1 MKISKTLVYIIIAVI
16 LLLLFE
22 GVVVYRF
29 SNKSKAEDKSLIGSL
44 NAELTTWKDKD
55 SLSHAK
61 IQIIETEK
69 TKDFLSL
76 QSKDEEIIKLQKT
89 VKQYEK
95 QIKNQGSVTNF
106 TSETK
111 ITTKDSLVTDSVCG
125 KCSFYFS
132 NSNPWFSVDASIY
145 PTETPNQLSL
155 SLDLKVK
162 NEYSVIVGEEK
173 QGLFKKPK
181 PFVEV
186 LNHNPY
192 SETESLRTYQVSTPK
207 LKRWGVGPQIGFGL
221 NSNFTTGAYVGI
233 GLHYSFFNF

>member
-76 QSKDEEIIKLQKT
+76 QSKDKEIIKLQKT

>member
-1 MKISKTLVYIIIAVI
+1 MKWIRVVFIAILVVIIVI
-16 LLLLFE
+16 LYFTNISYQKEARENANL
-22 GVVVYRF
+22 V
-29 SNKSKAEDKSLIGSL
+29 ISL
-44 NAELTTWKDKD
+44 NDTLKTWKDKD

-61 IQIIETEK
+61 IQIIETERA
-69 TKDFLSL
+69 KDFLSL

-111 ITTKDSLVTDSVCG
+111 IITKDSLVTDSVCG

-132 NSNPWFSVDASIY
+132 NSNPWYSVDASVS

-162 NEYSVIVGEEK
+162 NEYSVIIGEEK

-192 SETESLRTYQVSTPK
+192 SETESLRTYQVSNNVRV
-207 LKRWGVGPQIGFGL
+207 KRFGIGPNISVGFNDKGF
-221 NSNFTTGAYVGI
+221 SWFIGI
-233 GLHYSFFNF
+233 GLQYNLIRF

>member
-1 MKISKTLVYIIIAVI
+1 MKISKTLVYIIIAAI

-76 QSKDEEIIKLQKT
+76 QSKDKDIIKLQKT

-145 PTETPNQLSL
+145 PTDTPNQLSL

>member
-1 MKISKTLVYIIIAVI
+1 MKWIREVFIAILVVIIAI
-16 LLLLFE
+16 LYFTNISYQREAKENANL
-22 GVVVYRF
+22 VV
-29 SNKSKAEDKSLIGSL
+29 SL
-44 NAELTTWKDKD
+44 NDTLKTWKNKD

-61 IQIIETEK
+61 IQIIETER

-111 ITTKDSLVTDSVCG
+111 IITKDSLVTDSVCG

-132 NSNPWFSVDASIY
+132 NSNPWYSVDASIY
-145 PTETPNQLSL
+145 PTDTPNQLSL

-192 SETESLRTYQVSTPK
+192 SETESLRTYQVSNK
-207 LKRWGVGPQIGFGL
+207 VGVKRFGIGPNISVGLDDKGFSWYIGFGL
-221 NSNFTTGAYVGI
+221 QYNLIKF
-233 GLHYSFFNF
+233 

>member
-1 MKISKTLVYIIIAVI
+1 MKWIREVFIAILLVIIAILYFTNINYQKEAKENANLVI
-16 LLLLFE
+16 
-22 GVVVYRF
+22 
-29 SNKSKAEDKSLIGSL
+29 SL
-44 NAELTTWKDKD
+44 NDTLKTWKDKD
-55 SLSHAK
+55 SLSHTK
-61 IQIIETEK
+61 IQIIETK
-69 TKDFLSL
+69 RTKDFLSL

-106 TSETK
+106 ASETK

-145 PTETPNQLSL
+145 PTKTPNQLSL

-192 SETESLRTYQVSTPK
+192 SETKSLRTYQVSNNVRVK
-207 LKRWGVGPQIGFGL
+207 KFGIGPNISAGLNDKGFSWYIGFGL
-221 NSNFTTGAYVGI
+221 QYNLIRF
-233 GLHYSFFNF
+233 

>member
-1 MKISKTLVYIIIAVI
+1 MKWIREVFIAILVVIIAILYFTNISYQKEAKENANLVI
-16 LLLLFE
+16 
-22 GVVVYRF
+22 
-29 SNKSKAEDKSLIGSL
+29 SL
-44 NAELTTWKDKD
+44 NDTLKTWKDKD
-55 SLSHAK
+55 SLSHTK
-61 IQIIETEK
+61 IQIIETK
-69 TKDFLSL
+69 RTKDFLSL

-145 PTETPNQLSL
+145 PTKTPNQLSL

-162 NEYSVIVGEEK
+162 NFRK
-173 QGLFKKPK
+173 M
-181 PFVEV
+181 
-186 LNHNPY
+186 N
-192 SETESLRTYQVSTPK
+192 
-207 LKRWGVGPQIGFGL
+207 
-221 NSNFTTGAYVGI
+221 
-233 GLHYSFFNF
+233 

>member
-1 MKISKTLVYIIIAVI
+1 MKISKTLVYIIIAAI

-29 SNKSKAEDKSLIGSL
+29 SNKSRAEDKSLIGSL

-76 QSKDEEIIKLQKT
+76 QSKDKDIIKLQKT

>member
-1 MKISKTLVYIIIAVI
+1 MKWIREVFIAILMVIIAILYFTNISYQKEAKENANLVI
-16 LLLLFE
+16 
-22 GVVVYRF
+22 
-29 SNKSKAEDKSLIGSL
+29 SL
-44 NAELTTWKDKD
+44 NDTLKTWKDKD

-61 IQIIETEK
+61 IQIIETER

-106 TSETK
+106 ASETK
-111 ITTKDSLVTDSVCG
+111 IITKDSLVTDSVCG

-145 PTETPNQLSL
+145 PTKTPNQVGL

-162 NEYSVIVGEEK
+162 NEYSVILGEEE

-192 SETESLRTYQVSTPK
+192 SETESLKTYQVSNNVRV
-207 LKRWGVGPQIGFGL
+207 KRFGIGPNISAGLDDKGFSWYIGFGL
-221 NSNFTTGAYVGI
+221 QYNLIKF
-233 GLHYSFFNF
+233 

>member
-1 MKISKTLVYIIIAVI
+1 MKWIREVFIAILMVIIAILYFTNISYQKEAKENANLVI
-16 LLLLFE
+16 
-22 GVVVYRF
+22 
-29 SNKSKAEDKSLIGSL
+29 SL
-44 NAELTTWKDKD
+44 NDTLKTWKDKD

-61 IQIIETEK
+61 IQIIETER

-106 TSETK
+106 ASETK
-111 ITTKDSLVTDSVCG
+111 IITKDSLVTDSVCG

-145 PTETPNQLSL
+145 PTKTPNQLSL

-192 SETESLRTYQVSTPK
+192 SETKSLRTYQVSNNVRV
-207 LKRWGVGPQIGFGL
+207 KRFGIGPNISAGLNDKGFSWYIGFGL
-221 NSNFTTGAYVGI
+221 QYNLIRF
-233 GLHYSFFNF
+233 

>member
-1 MKISKTLVYIIIAVI
+1 MKWIRVVFIVILMVIIAILYFTNISYQKEAKENANLVI
-16 LLLLFE
+16 
-22 GVVVYRF
+22 
-29 SNKSKAEDKSLIGSL
+29 SL
-44 NAELTTWKDKD
+44 NDTLKTWKDKD

-61 IQIIETEK
+61 VQIIETER

-106 TSETK
+106 ASETK
-111 ITTKDSLVTDSVCG
+111 IITKDSLVTDSVCG

-145 PTETPNQLSL
+145 PTKTSNQLNL

-192 SETESLRTYQVSTPK
+192 SETENLKTYQVSNNVRV
-207 LKRWGVGPQIGFGL
+207 KRFGIGPNISAGLDGKGF
-221 NSNFTTGAYVGI
+221 SWFIGI
-233 GLHYSFFNF
+233 GLQYNLIRF

>member
-1 MKISKTLVYIIIAVI
+1 MVIIAILYFTNISYQKEAKENANLVI
-16 LLLLFE
+16 
-22 GVVVYRF
+22 
-29 SNKSKAEDKSLIGSL
+29 SL
-44 NAELTTWKDKD
+44 NDTLKTWKDKD
-55 SLSHAK
+55 SLSHTK
-61 IQIIETEK
+61 IQIIETER

-111 ITTKDSLVTDSVCG
+111 IITKDSLVTDSVCG

-145 PTETPNQLSL
+145 PTKTPNQLNL

-192 SETESLRTYQVSTPK
+192 SETKSLKTYQVSNNVRV
-207 LKRWGVGPQIGFGL
+207 KRFGIGPNISVGFNDKGF
-221 NSNFTTGAYVGI
+221 SWFIGI
-233 GLHYSFFNF
+233 GLQYNLIRF

>member
-1 MKISKTLVYIIIAVI
+1 MKWIRVVFIAILVVIIVI
-16 LLLLFE
+16 LYFTNISYQKEAKENANL
-22 GVVVYRF
+22 VV
-29 SNKSKAEDKSLIGSL
+29 SL
-44 NAELTTWKDKD
+44 NDTLKTWKDKD
-55 SLSHAK
+55 SLSHTK
-61 IQIIETEK
+61 IQIIETER

-95 QIKNQGSVTNF
+95 QIKNQGSITNF

-111 ITTKDSLVTDSVCG
+111 IITKDSLVTDSVCG

-132 NSNPWFSVDASIY
+132 NSNPWYSVDASVS

-192 SETESLRTYQVSTPK
+192 SETESLRTYQVSNNVRV
-207 LKRWGVGPQIGFGL
+207 KRFGIGPNISVGFNDKGF
-221 NSNFTTGAYVGI
+221 SWFIGI
-233 GLHYSFFNF
+233 GLQYNLIRF

>member
-1 MKISKTLVYIIIAVI
+1 MKWIRVVFIAILVVIIAILYFTNISYQKEAKENANLVI
-16 LLLLFE
+16 
-22 GVVVYRF
+22 
-29 SNKSKAEDKSLIGSL
+29 SL
-44 NAELTTWKDKD
+44 NDTLKTWKDKD
-55 SLSHAK
+55 SLSHTK
-61 IQIIETEK
+61 IQIIETER

-111 ITTKDSLVTDSVCG
+111 IITKDSLVTDSVCG

-132 NSNPWFSVDASIY
+132 NSNPWYSVDASVY

-192 SETESLRTYQVSTPK
+192 SETESLRTYQVSNK
-207 LKRWGVGPQIGFGL
+207 VRVKRFGIGPNISVGFNDKGF
-221 NSNFTTGAYVGI
+221 SWFIGI
-233 GLHYSFFNF
+233 GLQYNLIRF

>member
-1 MKISKTLVYIIIAVI
+1 MKWIRVVFIAILMVIIAILYFTNISYQKEAKENANLVI
-16 LLLLFE
+16 
-22 GVVVYRF
+22 
-29 SNKSKAEDKSLIGSL
+29 SL
-44 NAELTTWKDKD
+44 NDTLKTWKDKD

-61 IQIIETEK
+61 VQIIETER

-111 ITTKDSLVTDSVCG
+111 IITKDSLVTDSVCG
-125 KCSFYFS
+125 KCYFYFS

-145 PTETPNQLSL
+145 PTKTPNQLNL

-192 SETESLRTYQVSTPK
+192 SETESLKTYQVSNNVRV
-207 LKRWGVGPQIGFGL
+207 KRFGIGPNISVGFNDKGF
-221 NSNFTTGAYVGI
+221 SWFIGI
-233 GLHYSFFNF
+233 GLQYNLIRF

>member
-55 SLSHAK
+55 SLSHVK

-76 QSKDEEIIKLQKT
+76 QSKDKEIIKLQKT

-207 LKRWGVGPQIGFGL
+207 LKRWGVGPQRGFGL

>member
-1 MKISKTLVYIIIAVI
+1 MKWIRVVFIAILVIIIAILYFTNISSQKEAKENANLVI
-16 LLLLFE
+16 
-22 GVVVYRF
+22 
-29 SNKSKAEDKSLIGSL
+29 SL
-44 NAELTTWKDKD
+44 NDTLKTWKDKD

-61 IQIIETEK
+61 IQIIETER

-111 ITTKDSLVTDSVCG
+111 IITKDSLVTDSVCG

-145 PTETPNQLSL
+145 PSEKLNQLNL

-192 SETESLRTYQVSTPK
+192 SETKSLRTYQVSNNVRV
-207 LKRWGVGPQIGFGL
+207 KRFGIGPNISAGFDDTGFSWYIGFGL
-221 NSNFTTGAYVGI
+221 QYNLIKF
-233 GLHYSFFNF
+233 

>member
-1 MKISKTLVYIIIAVI
+1 MKWIRAVFIAILMVIIAILYFTNISYQKEAKENANLVI
-16 LLLLFE
+16 
-22 GVVVYRF
+22 
-29 SNKSKAEDKSLIGSL
+29 SL
-44 NAELTTWKDKD
+44 NDTLKTWKDKD

-61 IQIIETEK
+61 IQIIETER

-111 ITTKDSLVTDSVCG
+111 IITKDSLVTDSVCG

-145 PTETPNQLSL
+145 PTKTPNQVSL

-162 NEYSVIVGEEK
+162 NKYSVILGEEK

-192 SETESLRTYQVSTPK
+192 SETESLKTYQVSNNVRV
-207 LKRWGVGPQIGFGL
+207 KRFGIGPNISAGLDDKGFSWYIGFGL
-221 NSNFTTGAYVGI
+221 QYNLIRF
-233 GLHYSFFNF
+233 

>member
-1 MKISKTLVYIIIAVI
+1 MKISKTLVYIIIAAI

-76 QSKDEEIIKLQKT
+76 QSKDKDIIKLQKT

>member
-76 QSKDEEIIKLQKT
+76 QSKDKDIIKLQKT

-145 PTETPNQLSL
+145 PTDTPNQLSL

>member
-1 MKISKTLVYIIIAVI
+1 MKWIRVVFIAILMVIIAILYFTNISYQKEARENANLVI
-16 LLLLFE
+16 
-22 GVVVYRF
+22 
-29 SNKSKAEDKSLIGSL
+29 SL
-44 NAELTTWKDKD
+44 NDTLKTWKDKD

-61 IQIIETEK
+61 IQIIETER

-106 TSETK
+106 ASETK
-111 ITTKDSLVTDSVCG
+111 IITKDSLVTDSVCG

-145 PTETPNQLSL
+145 PTKTPNQLNL

-192 SETESLRTYQVSTPK
+192 SETESLKTYQVSNNVRV
-207 LKRWGVGPQIGFGL
+207 KRFGIGPNISVGFNDKGFSWFIGFGL
-221 NSNFTTGAYVGI
+221 QYNLIRF
-233 GLHYSFFNF
+233 

>member
-1 MKISKTLVYIIIAVI
+1 MKISKTLIYIIIAVI

-29 SNKSKAEDKSLIGSL
+29 SNKNKAEDKSLIGSL
-44 NAELTTWKDKD
+44 NAELITWKDKD

-76 QSKDEEIIKLQKT
+76 QSKDKDIIKLQKT

-145 PTETPNQLSL
+145 PTDTPNQLSL

>member
-1 MKISKTLVYIIIAVI
+1 MKISKTLVYIIIAAI

-44 NAELTTWKDKD
+44 NAELITWKDKD

-76 QSKDEEIIKLQKT
+76 QSKDEKIIKLQKT

>member
-1 MKISKTLVYIIIAVI
+1 MKWIREVFIAILMVIIAILYFTNISYQKEAKENANLVI
-16 LLLLFE
+16 
-22 GVVVYRF
+22 
-29 SNKSKAEDKSLIGSL
+29 SL
-44 NAELTTWKDKD
+44 NDTLKTWKDKD

-61 IQIIETEK
+61 IQIIETER

-111 ITTKDSLVTDSVCG
+111 IITKDSLVTDSVCG

-145 PTETPNQLSL
+145 PTKTPNQLSL

-173 QGLFKKPK
+173 QGLFRKPK

-192 SETESLRTYQVSTPK
+192 SETKSLRTYQVSNNVRVK
-207 LKRWGVGPQIGFGL
+207 KFGIGPNISAGLNDKGFSWYIGFGL
-221 NSNFTTGAYVGI
+221 QYNLIRF
-233 GLHYSFFNF
+233 

>member
-1 MKISKTLVYIIIAVI
+1 MKWIREVFIAILLVIIAILYFTNINYQKEAKENANLVI
-16 LLLLFE
+16 
-22 GVVVYRF
+22 
-29 SNKSKAEDKSLIGSL
+29 SL
-44 NAELTTWKDKD
+44 NDTLKTWKDKD
-55 SLSHAK
+55 SLSHTK
-61 IQIIETEK
+61 IQIIETK
-69 TKDFLSL
+69 RTKDFLSL

-106 TSETK
+106 ASETK

-145 PTETPNQLSL
+145 PTKTPNQLSL

-173 QGLFKKPK
+173 QGLFRKPK

-192 SETESLRTYQVSTPK
+192 SETKSLRTYQVSNNVRVK
-207 LKRWGVGPQIGFGL
+207 KFGIGPNISAGLNDKGFSWYIGFGL
-221 NSNFTTGAYVGI
+221 QYNLIRF
-233 GLHYSFFNF
+233 

>member
-1 MKISKTLVYIIIAVI
+1 MKWIRVVFIAILMVIIAMLYFTNI
-16 LLLLFE
+16 SYQKEARENANF
-22 GVVVYRF
+22 
-29 SNKSKAEDKSLIGSL
+29 DISL
-44 NAELTTWKDKD
+44 NDTLKTWKDKD

-61 IQIIETEK
+61 IQIIETER

-106 TSETK
+106 ASETK
-111 ITTKDSLVTDSVCG
+111 IITKDSLVTDSVCG

-132 NSNPWFSVDASIY
+132 NSNPWYSVDASIY

-162 NEYSVIVGEEK
+162 NEYSVIIGEEK

-192 SETESLRTYQVSTPK
+192 SETKSLKTYQVSNNVRV
-207 LKRWGVGPQIGFGL
+207 KRFGIGPNISAGFDDKGFSWFIGFGL
-221 NSNFTTGAYVGI
+221 QYNLIKF
-233 GLHYSFFNF
+233 

>member
-1 MKISKTLVYIIIAVI
+1 MKWIRVVFIAILVIIIAILYFTNISSQKEAKENANLVI
-16 LLLLFE
+16 
-22 GVVVYRF
+22 
-29 SNKSKAEDKSLIGSL
+29 SL
-44 NAELTTWKDKD
+44 NDTLKTWKDKD

-61 IQIIETEK
+61 IQIIETER

-111 ITTKDSLVTDSVCG
+111 IITKDSLVTDSVCG

-145 PTETPNQLSL
+145 PSEKLNQLNL

-192 SETESLRTYQVSTPK
+192 SETESLKTYQVSNNVRV
-207 LKRWGVGPQIGFGL
+207 KRFGIGPNISAGFDDTGFSWYIGFGL
-221 NSNFTTGAYVGI
+221 QYNLIRF
-233 GLHYSFFNF
+233 

>member
-1 MKISKTLVYIIIAVI
+1 MKWIREVFIAILVVIIAILYFTNINYQKEAKENANLVI
-16 LLLLFE
+16 
-22 GVVVYRF
+22 
-29 SNKSKAEDKSLIGSL
+29 SL
-44 NAELTTWKDKD
+44 NDTLKTWKDKD

-61 IQIIETEK
+61 IQIIETER

-106 TSETK
+106 ASETK
-111 ITTKDSLVTDSVCG
+111 IITKDSLVTDSVCG

-132 NSNPWFSVDASIY
+132 DSNTWFSVDVSIY
-145 PTETPNQLSL
+145 PTKTPNQVGL

-162 NEYSVIVGEEK
+162 NKYSVIIGEEE

-192 SETESLRTYQVSTPK
+192 SETKSLKTYQVSNNVRV
-207 LKRWGVGPQIGFGL
+207 KRFGIGPNISAGLDDKGFSWYIGFGL
-221 NSNFTTGAYVGI
+221 QYNLIKF
-233 GLHYSFFNF
+233 

>member
-1 MKISKTLVYIIIAVI
+1 MKWIEAVCIAILVVIIAILYFTNISYQKEAKENANLVI
-16 LLLLFE
+16 
-22 GVVVYRF
+22 
-29 SNKSKAEDKSLIGSL
+29 SL
-44 NAELTTWKDKD
+44 NDTLKTWKDKD
-55 SLSHAK
+55 SLSHTK
-61 IQIIETEK
+61 IQIIETER

-111 ITTKDSLVTDSVCG
+111 IITKDSLVTDSVCG

-162 NEYSVIVGEEK
+162 NEYSVIIGEEK

-192 SETESLRTYQVSTPK
+192 SETESLRTYQVSNNVRV
-207 LKRWGVGPQIGFGL
+207 KRFGIGPNISVGFNDKGF
-221 NSNFTTGAYVGI
+221 SWFIGI
-233 GLHYSFFNF
+233 GLQYNLIRF

>member
-76 QSKDEEIIKLQKT
+76 QSKDKDIIKLQKT

-132 NSNPWFSVDASIY
+132 NSNPWYSVDASVS

>member
-1 MKISKTLVYIIIAVI
+1 MKWIRVVFIAILMVIIAILYFTNISYQKEAKENANLVI
-16 LLLLFE
+16 
-22 GVVVYRF
+22 
-29 SNKSKAEDKSLIGSL
+29 SL
-44 NAELTTWKDKD
+44 NDTLKTWKDKD

-61 IQIIETEK
+61 IQIIETER

-106 TSETK
+106 ASETK
-111 ITTKDSLVTDSVCG
+111 IITKDSLVTDSVCG

-132 NSNPWFSVDASIY
+132 NSNPWYSVDASVY

-192 SETESLRTYQVSTPK
+192 SETESLRTYQVSNNVRV
-207 LKRWGVGPQIGFGL
+207 KRFGIGPNISVGFNDKGF
-221 NSNFTTGAYVGI
+221 SWFIGI
-233 GLHYSFFNF
+233 GLQYNLIRF

>member
-1 MKISKTLVYIIIAVI
+1 MKWIREVFIAILVIIIAILYFTNISYQKEAKENANLVI
-16 LLLLFE
+16 
-22 GVVVYRF
+22 
-29 SNKSKAEDKSLIGSL
+29 SL
-44 NAELTTWKDKD
+44 NDTLKTWKNKD

-61 IQIIETEK
+61 IQIIETER

-76 QSKDEEIIKLQKT
+76 QSKDEEIIKLQKI

-111 ITTKDSLVTDSVCG
+111 IFTKDSLVTDSVCG

-145 PTETPNQLSL
+145 PTKTPNQLSL

-192 SETESLRTYQVSTPK
+192 SETKSLRTYQVSNNVRV
-207 LKRWGVGPQIGFGL
+207 KRFGIGPNFSGGFNDTGFSWYIGFGL
-221 NSNFTTGAYVGI
+221 QYNLIKF
-233 GLHYSFFNF
+233 

>member
-1 MKISKTLVYIIIAVI
+1 MKWIRVVFIAILMVIIAILYFTNISYQKEAKENANLVI
-16 LLLLFE
+16 
-22 GVVVYRF
+22 
-29 SNKSKAEDKSLIGSL
+29 SL
-44 NAELTTWKDKD
+44 NDTLKTWKDKD

-61 IQIIETEK
+61 IQIIETER

-106 TSETK
+106 ASETK
-111 ITTKDSLVTDSVCG
+111 IITKDSLVTDSVCG

-132 NSNPWFSVDASIY
+132 NSNPWYSVDASIY
-145 PTETPNQLSL
+145 PTETPNQVSL

-192 SETESLRTYQVSTPK
+192 SETESLKTYQVSNNVRV
-207 LKRWGVGPQIGFGL
+207 KRFGIGPNISAGLDGKGF
-221 NSNFTTGAYVGI
+221 SWFIGI
-233 GLHYSFFNF
+233 GLQYNLIRF

>member
-1 MKISKTLVYIIIAVI
+1 MKWIREVFIAILVVIIAILYFTNLSYQKEAKENANLVI
-16 LLLLFE
+16 
-22 GVVVYRF
+22 
-29 SNKSKAEDKSLIGSL
+29 SL
-44 NAELTTWKDKD
+44 NDTLKTWKDKD
-55 SLSHAK
+55 SLSHTK
-61 IQIIETEK
+61 IQIIETER

-111 ITTKDSLVTDSVCG
+111 IITKDSLVTDSVCG

-145 PTETPNQLSL
+145 PTKTPNQLSL

-192 SETESLRTYQVSTPK
+192 SETKSLRTYQVSNK
-207 LKRWGVGPQIGFGL
+207 VRVKRFGIGPNISVGFNDKGF
-221 NSNFTTGAYVGI
+221 SWFIGI
-233 GLHYSFFNF
+233 GLQYNLIRF

>member
-76 QSKDEEIIKLQKT
+76 QSKDEKIIKLQKT